1 MTWRRQK
8 PADDLWRCGDSQV
21 GVGDRAARLQQLLAA
36 TRLTAL
42 GAADAAVL
50 SGGEA
55 AATTAA
61 HAAASLTILVL
72 TAHLPGMSPSGASAV
87 RGALWAMRGPS
98 KQGGSGEAAAVV
110 TAEAAEAVVAAVARC
125 GCGPLQALA
134 QSLVRPLFVALVAA
148 TAAEAAEEEQT
159 VSRRSAKRPR
169 REQQAAAVV
178 SVEVEETE
186 VEVGGARAER
196 LRAQGQAW
204 ALLGLLRFALVLPAG
219 VADPAARAAWELHHA
234 RSCLHESVA
243 PILAVAT
250 WERRTVGGAGAAAS
264 LRAAAA
270 TAEAATLEVQMS
282 ELQRQRV
289 ERPAQSQFHQLRDD
303 VRRLHEGIASPQKL
317 HALLGNLA
325 AGGEAASREAAVW
338 QDSALHWVRQ
348 MDTRY
353 ASYRDVLQ
361 PLQLA
366 VFEMK
371 HGVALATAAAA
382 EAAHAAAQTAPG
394 QSPLVTAA
402 CALMAFP
409 SPPPRAPSTASGAAS
424 GAEGEDDRG
433 SVAAQLVSER
443 WVRALTTAAKDAAAA
458 ALAATRDV
466 GSADDAAAGG

>member
-1 MTWRRQK
+1 
-8 PADDLWRCGDSQV
+8 
-21 GVGDRAARLQQLLAA
+21 
-36 TRLTAL
+36 
-42 GAADAAVL
+42 
-50 SGGEA
+50 
-55 AATTAA
+55 
-61 HAAASLTILVL
+61 
-72 TAHLPGMSPSGASAV
+72 
-87 RGALWAMRGPS
+87 
-98 KQGGSGEAAAVV
+98 
-110 TAEAAEAVVAAVARC
+110 
-125 GCGPLQALA
+125 
-134 QSLVRPLFVALVAA
+134 LFVALAAA
-148 TAAEAAEEEQT
+148 TATAAAAEERT
-159 VSRRSAKRPR
+159 ASRRSAKRPR
-169 REQQAAAVV
+169 REQQAAAAAAARAE
-178 SVEVEETE
+178 EVEESE

-243 PILAVAT
+243 PTLAVAT
-250 WERRTVGGAGAAAS
+250 WERRTMGGAGAAAS

-303 VRRLHEGIASPQKL
+303 VRRLHEGIASPQKV
-317 HALLGNLA
+317 HSLLGNLA

-382 EAAHAAAQTAPG
+382 EAAHAAAQTVPG

-409 SPPPRAPSTASGAAS
+409 SPLPRTPSGAAS
-424 GAEGEDDRG
+424 GAEEGVAVDGG

-466 GSADDAAAGG
+466 GSADDAAVGG

>member
-1 MTWRRQK
+1 MF
-8 PADDLWRCGDSQV
+8 
-21 GVGDRAARLQQLLAA
+21 
-36 TRLTAL
+36 
-42 GAADAAVL
+42 

-55 AATTAA
+55 AVTTAT
-61 HAAASLTILVL
+61 HAAATLTILVL

-87 RGALWAMRGPS
+87 RGALRALQGPS
-98 KQGGSGEAAAVV
+98 EQGGSGEAAAVM

-125 GCGPLQALA
+125 GCAPLQALA

-148 TAAEAAEEEQT
+148 TAAAAEQRI

-169 REQQAAAVV
+169 REQQAAATVRGK
-178 SVEVEETE
+178 VEETAE
-186 VEVGGARAER
+186 VVVGGASAER

-219 VADPAARAAWELHHA
+219 VADPAAQATWELQHA

-243 PILAVAT
+243 PSLAVAT
-250 WERRTVGGAGAAAS
+250 WEQRTVGGAGAAAS

-270 TAEAATLEVQMS
+270 TAEAATLQVEMS

-289 ERPAQSQFHQLRDD
+289 ERPIPSQFHQLRDD

-317 HALLGNLA
+317 HALMGNLA

-338 QDSALHWVRQ
+338 QDSAMHWVRQ
-348 MDTRY
+348 MDSRY

-366 VFEMK
+366 VLEMK

-382 EAAHAAAQTAPG
+382 EAAHAAAQMAPG
-394 QSPLVTAA
+394 QFPLVNAA

-409 SPPPRAPSTASGAAS
+409 SPLPRTPSAASAAAS
-424 GAEGEDDRG
+424 GTEGVDGGG
-433 SVAAQLVSER
+433 SVAAQLVSDG

-466 GSADDAAAGG
+466 DSADDAAVGG